1 MRNRRALDK
10 AVEILIPFHD
20 VDSMHIVWH
29 GHYVKYLEIAR
40 CALLEQIDYGY
51 EAMAASGYAWP
62 VIDMHIRYPKPA
74 RFGQVVNIDARIV
87 EYANRLVIDYEIRDK
102 NTGERLT
109 KARTTQVA
117 VDTATGDMLLASPA
131 ALLERLDVDDQ

>member
-1 MRNRRALDK
+1 MDK

-20 VDSMHIVWH
+20 VDSMRIVWH

-62 VIDMHIRYPKPA
+62 VIDIHIRYPKPA
-74 RFGQVVNIDARIV
+74 RFGQVVKIDARIV

-117 VDTATGDMLLASPA
+117 VDAATGDMLLASPSV
-131 ALLERLDVDDQ
+131 LLERLDVDG

>member
-20 VDSMHIVWH
+20 VDSMRIVWH

-62 VIDMHIRYPKPA
+62 VIDIHIRYPKPA
-74 RFGQVVNIDARIV
+74 RFGQVVKIDARIV

-117 VDTATGDMLLASPA
+117 VDAATGDMLLASPSV
-131 ALLERLDVDDQ
+131 LLERLDVDG